1 MASTPFSEGTPV
13 PHYVLATV
21 EHVCRV
27 IDGADS
33 TLDMMEK
40 VPVNEK
46 NRPTEEIRLLNVS
59 FLVTF
64 HQAKLTALQITIHAN
79 PVAEAQK

>member
-1 MASTPFSEGTPV
+1 MASTRSSGGTPV
-13 PHYVLATV
+13 PHYMSSTV

-46 NRPTEEIRLLNVS
+46 NRPTEEIRLSNVS

-64 HQAKLTALQITIHAN
+64 HQAKLTVLQITVHAN